1 MFDFVAKNKK
11 LIQVILVLIFLPF
24 AFFGIDTYFRGAG
37 VGQAVARVGDYS
49 ISQEEF
55 NRALRERQDTLR
67 QLAQGRADPALLDNP
82 ELRYATL
89 DGLIQRRL
97 LLENA
102 LRAGVTVD
110 DERLKEIIGRQQLF
124 QDETGKF
131 SPARYEQ
138 YLRSESLTPVMFE
151 ARLRQDMLLQQ
162 FMDGYADSTF
172 VPRSVIERLGRL
184 SGEQR
189 ELSQYVVSPEK
200 FLGQVKLDPEA
211 ARKHYDANPSE
222 FRIPEAVR
230 LEYLMLSM
238 ESLQQQSR
246 VDPAEVR
253 KYYEANRRQFE
264 VRESRQAAHIF
275 VSAEAAAGAEARQ
288 KARARA
294 EELHRELQKAPGSF
308 AELAKTRSEDPGS
321 AANGGDLGYIDPG
334 SMKDVPEFEAAL
346 YKLKPGEISAPVET
360 RLGYHIIRLTAVRPG
375 QSKSLEEVRPQIE
388 QELRKQLAA
397 RRFAELADN
406 FNNVAYEQSE
416 SLKPAADLIG
426 AAPQVSGWITRAR
439 AAEPLLNNPRL
450 LAAVFTAEV
459 LRGKRNTEAI
469 EVAPGTLVAARVAE
483 HRPESTRPFDE
494 VRAALEKRIALREAG
509 RLAVEEGRRLLADLN
524 QGKSVQIAW
533 SAPQLATRSE
543 FRSIP
548 EPVVRQA
555 FRLDVSKLPAHA
567 AVENLQAGYTLL
579 RVTRVQEAVD
589 LPPEKTEELANGLRR
604 VLAQEAMSALLAE
617 LKQKAGVT
625 INRDFLDKKDESAPF
640 PAAPR
645 SQPGSPAPQR
655 RSGF

>member
-1 MFDFVAKNKK
+1 MFEFVAKNKR
-11 LIQVILVLIFLPF
+11 LIQIILAIIFLPF
-24 AFFGIDTYFRGAG
+24 AFFGIDSYFRGVG
-37 VGQAVARVGDYS
+37 GGQAVARVGDYS

-55 NRALRERQDTLR
+55 SRALRERQDTLR
-67 QLAQGRADPALLDNP
+67 RLAQGRADPALLDNP

-110 DERLKEIIGRQQLF
+110 DERLKEIIGRQQSF

-138 YLRSESLTPVMFE
+138 YLRSEGMTPVMFE
-151 ARLRQDMLLQQ
+151 ARLRQDMIVQQ

-172 VPRSVIERLGRL
+172 VPRSVSERLARL
-184 SGEQR
+184 SGQQR
-189 ELSQYVVSPEK
+189 ELSQYVLSPEK

-211 ARKHYDANPSE
+211 AKKYYDANPSE

-230 LEYLMLSM
+230 LEYLTLSV

-253 KYYEANRRQFE
+253 KYYDSNRRQFE

-275 VSAEAAAGAEARQ
+275 VSAEAAAGADARQ

-294 EELHRELQKAPGSF
+294 EELHNQLQKAPGSF

-360 RLGYHIIRLTAVRPG
+360 RLGFHIIRLTAVRPG

-406 FNNVAYEQSE
+406 FNNVAYEQSD

-426 AAPQVSGWITRAR
+426 TAPQASGWITRSR

-450 LAAVFTAEV
+450 LAAVFADEV
-459 LRGKRNTEAI
+459 RRGKRNTEAI
-469 EVAPGTLVAARVAE
+469 EVAPGTLIAARVVE
-483 HRPESTRPFDE
+483 RRPESTRSFDE

-509 RLAVEEGRRLLADLN
+509 RLAVEEGRRLLVELT
-524 QGKSVQIAW
+524 QGKNVQIAW
-533 SAPQLATRSE
+533 SAPQLAARSG
-543 FRSIP
+543 FTNIP

-555 FRLDVSKLPAHA
+555 FRLDSSKLPAYA
-567 AVENLQAGYTLL
+567 AVENLQVGYTLL
-579 RVTRVQEAVD
+579 RVTRVQDAAD
-589 LPPEKTEELANGLRR
+589 LPPEQTEELANGLRR
-604 VLAQEAMSALLAE
+604 ILAQEAMSAYLAN
-617 LKQKAGVT
+617 LRQKAGVT
-625 INRDFLDKKDESAPF
+625 INKEWLEKKEDSTPPPPSSKPDRSAP
-640 PAAPR
+640 P
-645 SQPGSPAPQR
+645 R

>member
-1 MFDFVAKNKK
+1 M
-11 LIQVILVLIFLPF
+11 I
-24 AFFGIDTYFRGAG
+24 
-37 VGQAVARVGDYS
+37 
-49 ISQEEF
+49 
-55 NRALRERQDTLR
+55 
-67 QLAQGRADPALLDNP
+67 
-82 ELRYATL
+82 
-89 DGLIQRRL
+89 
-97 LLENA
+97 
-102 LRAGVTVD
+102 
-110 DERLKEIIGRQQLF
+110 
-124 QDETGKF
+124 
-131 SPARYEQ
+131 
-138 YLRSESLTPVMFE
+138 
-151 ARLRQDMLLQQ
+151 LQQ

-172 VPRSVIERLGRL
+172 VPRSVIERLARL
-184 SGEQR
+184 AGQQR

-200 FLGQVKLDPEA
+200 FLGQIKLDPDA
-211 ARKHYDANPSE
+211 AKKYYDANPSE
-222 FRIPEAVR
+222 FRIPEGVR
-230 LEYLMLSM
+230 LEYLTLSV
-238 ESLQQQSR
+238 ESLQQQAR

-253 KYYEANRRQFE
+253 KYYDSNRRQFE

-275 VSAEAAAGAEARQ
+275 VSADAAAGAEARQ

-294 EELHRELQKAPGSF
+294 EELYKQLQKAPGSF

-346 YKLKPGEISAPVET
+346 YKLRPGEISAPVET
-360 RLGYHIIRLTAVRPG
+360 RLGFHIIRLTAVRPG

-416 SLKPAADLIG
+416 SLKAAADLIG

-450 LAAVFTAEV
+450 LAAVFTDEV

-469 EVAPGTLVAARVAE
+469 EVAPGTLVAARIAE
-483 HRPESTRPFDE
+483 RRPESTRPFDE

-509 RLAVEEGRRLLADLN
+509 RLAVEEGRRLLAEIN

-533 SAPQLATRSE
+533 SAPQLATRLE
-543 FRSIP
+543 FRNIP

-555 FRLDVSKLPAHA
+555 FRLDVSKLPAYA
-567 AVENLQAGYTLL
+567 AVENLQVGYTLV
-579 RVTRVQEAVD
+579 RVTRVQEAAT

-604 VLAQEAMSALLAE
+604 ILAQEAMSALLAD
-617 LKQKAGVT
+617 LRQKAGVT
-625 INRDFLDKKDESAPF
+625 INRDILDKKDESAPV
-640 PAAPR
+640 PAAPG
-645 SQPGSPAPQR
+645 SQPDRPAPR
-655 RSGF
+655 RRTGF